1 MRPIE
6 FRGLTIDTKEMVFGD
21 LIHGVGAKSGKA
33 YILPNDTNFA
43 YVKTKAKPHDLD
55 GYEVLPETVGQ
66 LVGIFNGV
74 KIFEGDKIQY
84 SHDEDEYQGIIQ
96 NLSCFGVSV
105 LITSRGFINNS
116 GDFVDNSKGWFH
128 NKKVYHEIISCHE
141 KQVIGNIHETKE
153 GGNNG

>member
-6 FRGLTIDTKEMVFGD
+6 FRGLTVDTKEMVFGD

-55 GYEVLPETVGQ
+55 GYEALPETVGQ
-66 LVGIFNGV
+66 FTGV
-74 KIFEGDKIQY
+74 TDCEDTKVFEHDKIRDLLSGAEYIVRFGYNVDAAYTGWYVEPCNFDGRLVSLSADYASDGGTINQY
-84 SHDEDEYQGIIQ
+84 I
-96 NLSCFGVSV
+96 
-105 LITSRGFINNS
+105 
-116 GDFVDNSKGWFH
+116 K
-128 NKKVYHEIISCHE
+128 
-141 KQVIGNIHETKE
+141 VIGHIHETKE